1 MCMLQERREDTRF
14 ELAHF
19 YKHRRKIVKKLQG
32 KEGNLISQRPEEKDA
47 PGKHSKGNRVASAVG
62 RAAELAVGAKPRKQE
77 YIHVPVI
84 TNLSTHWWVPNVIV
98 AHLKEGIEAVHLATG
113 RTVCKLYLPEGG
125 LHADINGDGVLDHV
139 QAAGGHG
146 SQRIVPT
153 GMMEALK
160 PCWAIATSGVPV
172 VEQLFNGTICRHSP
186 FDMFPHHDFTGDLG
200 RQANTGD
207 FIDVVAPVLLPHP
220 IQHRKGKHGDIIFL
234 NSRGEVTSFS
244 ILGPKTGQEAHHRWQ
259 VVTSASWTASEELQ
273 GIGQHQAIPTLAALP
288 LRKNGQPEV
297 VLAVGELEGVILS
310 PKGSHVT
317 TFPLPAPASAPVLYV
332 DFSGDALN
340 DLIVTTSDGI
350 YGFVQTRQ
358 PGAILFSTL
367 VGILLLVM
375 GVIFITQHL
384 GSSKGNSRPAGRQ
397 STTTVI

>member
-1 MCMLQERREDTRF
+1 M
-14 ELAHF
+14 
-19 YKHRRKIVKKLQG
+19 
-32 KEGNLISQRPEEKDA
+32 
-47 PGKHSKGNRVASAVG
+47 
-62 RAAELAVGAKPRKQE
+62 
-77 YIHVPVI
+77 
-84 TNLSTHWWVPNVIV
+84 
-98 AHLKEGIEAVHLATG
+98 
-113 RTVCKLYLPEGG
+113 
-125 LHADINGDGVLDHV
+125 
-139 QAAGGHG
+139 
-146 SQRIVPT
+146 
-153 GMMEALK
+153 
-160 PCWAIATSGVPV
+160 
-172 VEQLFNGTICRHSP
+172 
-186 FDMFPHHDFTGDLG
+186 
-200 RQANTGD
+200 
-207 FIDVVAPVLLPHP
+207 
-220 IQHRKGKHGDIIFL
+220 
-234 NSRGEVTSFS
+234 TSFS